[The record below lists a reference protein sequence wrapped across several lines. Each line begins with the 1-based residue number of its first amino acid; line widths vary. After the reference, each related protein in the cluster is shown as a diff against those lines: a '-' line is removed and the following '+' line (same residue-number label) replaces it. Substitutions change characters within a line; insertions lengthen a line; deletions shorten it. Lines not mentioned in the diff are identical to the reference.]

1 MENIELRHHGI
12 LGMKWGI
19 RRYQKKDGSL
29 TRAGKKRQTE
39 NLEKARQTKKAKQDE
54 IKANEETRAR
64 LLKST
69 DASELY
75 KNRNLLTTAEINERL
90 YRIDTERRLSQ
101 VAEATKKS
109 GMDYVNKALQVGR
122 KINEVYEFTNTPAMK
137 ALKKQLGI
145 EKTEKRLGLDK
156 VYEMRDK
163 LSDKQLTDAL
173 KRASTEKAIKKILD
187 ENAEEAKKAQSSG
200 TASEEKKSDSATK
213 TSDTKKDDDRVSG
226 EVFGEG
232 TSSSKYKN
240 DSSHTKNE
248 KSADYYDPIDVEFVK
263 DTKISDVPSTVIS
276 SGRSYMNEL
285 LLLEDKKK

>member
-29 TRAGKKRQTE
+29 TRAGKKRQAE

-187 ENAEEAKKAQSSG
+187 ENAEEAKKARPSG

-248 KSADYYDPIDVEFVK
+248 KSADYYDPNDVEFVK